1 MARPTAPAAE
11 ANVDFDDGDR
21 RFDLTAAAFPDFGL
35 GACRFRPRVL
45 AELLADRFRGVRF
58 DAARFTAPRF
68 VFARVFAMQCLRG
81 GLSKRFASPESF
93 GVGFVV

>member
-21 RFDLTAAAFPDFGL
+21 RFDRSAAVFPDFDL
-35 GACRFRPRVL
+35 GACRFRPRVR
-45 AELLADRFRGVRF
+45 AELLVDRFRGMRF

-68 VFARVFAMQCLRG
+68 VFARVFAMHRLQGDSPPFRTDAQ
-81 GLSKRFASPESF
+81 LSQGR
-93 GVGFVV
+93 